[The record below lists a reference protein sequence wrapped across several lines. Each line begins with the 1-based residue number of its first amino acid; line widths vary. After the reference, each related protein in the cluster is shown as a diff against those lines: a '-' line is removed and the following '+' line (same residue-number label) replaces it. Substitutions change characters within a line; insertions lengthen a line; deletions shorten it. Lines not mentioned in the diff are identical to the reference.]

1 MSIYKV
7 SGSPLSAHQPS
18 LNTWGTLVAF
28 LLSTSNRLYIGFF
41 GVLMFPLLV
50 MSLSVYLLSFIL
62 SPSVDI
68 DGIREPVA
76 GSLLYGNNI
85 ISGAVIPSSNAIGVH
100 FYPLWESD
108 GYDEWLYNGG
118 TYQFI
123 GLHFI
128 LAIASWMGRQWEFSL
143 HIVYAS
149 MDIPS
154 IINTCHSS
162 NSSLYHLYPIGQLAY
177 SWYATWC

>member
-1 MSIYKV
+1 MGYLWIALSYYYNMQNTSIYNA
-7 SGSPLSAHQPS
+7 SGSSQQKQTLSPI
-18 LNTWGTLVAF
+18 NTWGTLVGF

-50 MSLSVYLLSFIL
+50 VSIIVYLVSFIL

-108 GYDEWLYNGG
+108 GYDEWWYISVHWITFHLRCSILDG
-118 TYQFI
+118 TR
-123 GLHFI
+123 
-128 LAIASWMGRQWEFSL
+128 MGVLFQIR
-143 HIVYAS
+143 YA
-149 MDIPS
+149 P
-154 IINTCHSS
+154 
-162 NSSLYHLYPIGQLAY
+162 
-177 SWYATWC
+177 